1 MTNAQR
7 WKAALTGRWHRLNQ
21 WLLEQENRRRLRR
34 GKPIHVHG
42 LLIETG
48 PETSP
53 SILEHLIR
61 GSYERQEA
69 EGLRSLLVPSDR
81 VLEFGSGL
89 GVIASI
95 AGRSASEVLSFEAN
109 PRLVERAEANL
120 ALNGIRNVTIQKG
133 VVGRQPGTAS
143 FRVEA
148 EFWSSALGTASE
160 GEDSIEVNVHA
171 LSAVLETFRPTVVV
185 MDIEG
190 GEYELL
196 SDPAW
201 MAYAG
206 LRGVLVE
213 LHDAGGDALDQLLAS
228 WTADRPVE
236 AIRAEFA
243 RVGNCTVTLNRKA

>member
-1 MTNAQR
+1 MTNAHR
-7 WKAALTGRWHRLNQ
+7 WEAALTSRWRRLEQ
-21 WLLEQENRRRLRR
+21 WQREQENRWRLDR
-34 GKPIHVHG
+34 GKPIEVHG
-42 LLIETG
+42 LLIRTG

-53 SILEHLIR
+53 HILEHLIR

-89 GVIASI
+89 GVIACI
-95 AGRSASEVLSFEAN
+95 AGRSASKVLSFEAN

-120 ALNGIRNVTIQKG
+120 ALNGIRNVAVRSG
-133 VVGRQPGTAS
+133 VVGRQAGTAT

-148 EFWSSALGTASE
+148 DFWSSSLGTARA
-160 GEDSIEVNVHA
+160 GEDSIEVEVHA

-196 SDPAW
+196 GDPAW
-201 MAYAG
+201 MACAS
-206 LRGVLVE
+206 LRGALVE
-213 LHDAGGDALDQLLAS
+213 LHDVGGDALDRLLAP

-243 RVGNCTVTLNRKA
+243 RVGNCTVSLKRIT

>member
-1 MTNAQR
+1 M
-7 WKAALTGRWHRLNQ
+7 
-21 WLLEQENRRRLRR
+21 
-34 GKPIHVHG
+34 
-42 LLIETG
+42 
-48 PETSP
+48 
-53 SILEHLIR
+53 R

-89 GVIASI
+89 GVIACI
-95 AGRSASEVLSFEAN
+95 AGRSASDVLSFEAN

-120 ALNGIRNVTIQKG
+120 ALNGIRNVAVRSG
-133 VVGRQPGTAS
+133 VVGHQAGTAT

-148 EFWSSALGTASE
+148 DFWSSALGTASA
-160 GEDSIEVNVHA
+160 GEDSIAVEVHA

-196 SDPAW
+196 GDPAW

-213 LHDAGGDALDQLLAS
+213 LHDVGGDALDRLLAS
-228 WTADRPVE
+228 WSADRPVE

-243 RVGNCTVTLNRKA
+243 RFLNCTVALKRTA